1 MTMKNSFSAKR
12 HTNRLLFGLGAS
24 SLLGLAPAR
33 AQDAP
38 PVVIG
43 KNNDWLFTPYEFAN
57 PSDSADT
64 QATIQ
69 LLEKA
74 SKLFESKGIALAVVI
89 VPSKIRIHSEQ
100 LPADRPLDGYTASK
114 YDNIIKSLNSSGVST
129 VNLNAPFMASPH
141 RNSDTPLF
149 LRLDTHW
156 SHTGSMLAAET
167 VKATIEATP
176 KLKAALAATAE
187 EKFALNWNK
196 QKANQRA
203 RDLVRLLP
211 ANAQNYPPE
220 QALTFKVARE
230 KESQAGLLAGGDSVG
245 ITVIGSSFTNKNAG
259 YPDGLRYALQR
270 EVLDISIPVDQG
282 PWVGMDAYLKDEA
295 FKTAK
300 PKLIL
305 WEIPEREFRSPPNY
319 KFRDPRYQMDN
330 NAWFEKIVASLK

>member
-1 MTMKNSFSAKR
+1 MHATISAKR
-12 HTNRLLFGLGAS
+12 NTNKILCGLAVSSLFGG
-24 SLLGLAPAR
+24 APAR

-74 SKLFESKGIALAVVI
+74 NKLFESKGIALAVVI
-89 VPSKIRIHSEQ
+89 VPSKVRIHSEQ
-100 LPADRPLDGYTASK
+100 LPADKPLDSYTANK
-114 YDNIIKSLNSSGVST
+114 YDNIVKSLNAGGVTT
-129 VNLNAPFMASPH
+129 VNLNSAFMASPH
-141 RNSDTPLF
+141 RTSDTPLF

-156 SHTGSMLAAET
+156 SHTGSLLAAET
-167 VKATIEATP
+167 VKAAIEANP
-176 KLKAALAATAE
+176 KLKAALAAIPE
-187 EKFALNWNK
+187 EKFALSWSK
-196 QKANQRA
+196 QKSNQRA

-220 QALTFKVARE
+220 QSMTFKVARE
-230 KESQAGLLAGGDSVG
+230 KESQAGLLAGGDKVG

-259 YPDGLRYALQR
+259 YPDGLRFTLQR
-270 EVLDISIPVDQG
+270 ELLDISIPVDQG

-295 FKTAK
+295 FKTSK

-319 KFRDPRYQMDN
+319 KFRDARYQMDN
-330 NAWFEKIVASLK
+330 NAWFERIASSLKA